1 MKHFLLLS
9 MFLFSISLF
18 AQPNL
23 DFETAG
29 QDTGWTVFANGA
41 NTNDT
46 DFVRVPN
53 PDKSGINTSDYV
65 MQFTVAA
72 DADPWAGAWKGV
84 TPFTI
89 SAANAMVTVM
99 VYKDVMSRFDLKLE
113 PPNVDHFDSNMVA
126 GQWVQLTY
134 DYTSDI
140 GTESKTLTLIPDFPS
155 TSRTAGSVAYIDNVH
170 FGDNNVPV
178 ELVSF
183 TASVIN
189 NQVHLSWNT
198 ASEKNNSG
206 FEVLRSTNSRLF
218 TKIGFVHGHGTSSE
232 INVYSYVDKNVNG
245 TVYYKLKQ
253 IDFDG
258 TSKYS
263 KTVEATA
270 VKPVEFNLSQNY
282 PNPFNPSTTISYSI
296 PQDNFVSLKVYNV
309 LGNEVATLINGQIT
323 AGTHNVHFNASNLSS
338 GVYYYTLRT
347 GNFTNTK
354 KLMLLK

>member
-1 MKHFLLLS
+1 M
-9 MFLFSISLF
+9 
-18 AQPNL
+18 

-53 PDKSGINTSDYV
+53 PDKSGINTSDYC
-65 MQFTVAA
+65 MRLTVAA
-72 DADPWAGAWKGV
+72 DADPWAGAYNNKI

-89 SAANAMVTVM
+89 SAANAMVTIM
-99 VYKDVMSRFDLKLE
+99 VYKDVTSRFDLKLE
-113 PPNVDHFDSNMVA
+113 PPNVDHFDSNMVS

-155 TSRTAGSVAYIDNVH
+155 TSRTAGSVTYIDNIH

-183 TASVIN
+183 TASVVN

-206 FEVLRSTNSRLF
+206 FEVLRSTDSKLF
-218 TKIGFVHGHGTSSE
+218 TKIGFVHGNGTSSE
-232 INVYSYVDKNVNG
+232 SKVYTYVDKNVSG
-245 TVYYKLKQ
+245 TMYYKLKQ

-258 TSKYS
+258 TYKYS
-263 KTVEATA
+263 KTVVASSS
-270 VKPVEFNLSQNY
+270 KPVEFSLSQNY
-282 PNPFNPSTTISYSI
+282 PNPFNPTTTISYSI
-296 PQDNFVSLKVYNV
+296 PTDNFVSLKVYNV
-309 LGNEVATLINGQIT
+309 LGNEVATLVNGQIT
-323 AGTHNVHFNASNLSS
+323 SGAHNINFNASNLAS
-338 GVYYYTLRT
+338 GVYYYTIKT
-347 GNFTNTK
+347 GNFTSTK